1 MKTSQ
6 KGIDFIKRHE
16 ALRLHAYKDSVGVWT
31 IGYGHTSTA
40 KQGMVI
46 TEAEAEKL
54 LKKDLKTAEDEINRH
69 SLPLKQHQFD
79 AVASFV
85 FNVGIGSFR
94 RSTLLKR
101 LKMDVNHPDIANQ
114 FNRWVYGGGKILPG
128 LVRRRK
134 EEANLYTT
142 GDYGR

>member
-16 ALRLHAYKDSVGVWT
+16 ALRLHAYKDAVGVWT

-40 KQGMVI
+40 KQGMTI
-46 TEAEAEKL
+46 TEEEAEKL
-54 LKKDLKTAEDEINRH
+54 LKQDLKTAENEINRH
-69 SLPLKQHQFD
+69 LLPLKQHQFD
-79 AVASFV
+79 SLASFV

-101 LKMDVNHPDIANQ
+101 LKMDVNHPDIVNQ

-134 EEANLYTT
+134 EEANLYIN

>member
-16 ALRLHAYKDSVGVWT
+16 ALRLHAYKDAVGVWT
-31 IGYGHTSTA
+31 IGYGHTLTA
-40 KQGMVI
+40 KQGMII
-46 TEAEAEKL
+46 TEAEAERL
-54 LKKDLKTAEDEINRH
+54 LKQDLKTAEDEINRH
-69 SLPLKQHQFD
+69 LLPLKQHQFD
-79 AVASFV
+79 SLASFV
-85 FNVGIGSFR
+85 FNVGVGSFR

-114 FNRWVYGGGKILPG
+114 FNRWVYGGGKILKG
-128 LVRRRK
+128 LVKRRK
-134 EEANLYTT
+134 EEANLYIT

>member
-16 ALRLHAYKDSVGVWT
+16 ALRIHAYKDAVGVWT

-40 KQGMVI
+40 KQGMTI
-46 TEAEAEKL
+46 TEKEAENL
-54 LKKDLKTAEDEINRH
+54 LKQDLKIAEDEINRH

-79 AVASFV
+79 SLTSLV
-85 FNVGIGSFR
+85 FNIGIGAFR
-94 RSTLLKR
+94 KSTLLKR
-101 LKMDVNHPDIANQ
+101 LKIDVNHPDIASQ
-114 FNRWVYGGGKILPG
+114 FNRWVYGGGKILKG

-134 EEANLYTT
+134 EETNLYIN
-142 GDYGR
+142 GVYHL

>member
-16 ALRLHAYKDSVGVWT
+16 ALRLHAYKDAVGVWT

-40 KQGMVI
+40 KQGMII

-54 LKKDLKTAEDEINRH
+54 LKQDLKTAEDEINKH
-69 SLPLKQHQFD
+69 LLPLKQHQFD
-79 AVASFV
+79 SLTSFV
-85 FNVGIGSFR
+85 FNIGVGAFR

-101 LKMDVNHPDIANQ
+101 LRVDVNHPDIVNQ
-114 FNRWVYGGGKILPG
+114 FNRWVYGGGKILKG
-128 LVRRRK
+128 LVKRRR
-134 EEANLYTT
+134 EEANLYIT